1 MSLRLIF
8 WFSLKPKL
16 LSPYRIH
23 MSLVR
28 LQQQKMGGLIH
39 LYTNNWVERSK
50 AIKRLRC
57 RLHASKESAS
67 QQHQQRDEAGGKE
80 KSASQAGGSAPV
92 TSAAVGDPYLKL
104 EITKEHIDAISDFS
118 ELL

>member
-1 MSLRLIF
+1 MWRNKIVYF
-8 WFSLKPKL
+8 TFAL
-16 LSPYRIH
+16 LSLRIH

-28 LQQQKMGGLIH
+28 LQMQKMQGLVH
-39 LYTNNWVERSK
+39 PYTNNWVERAK

-57 RLHASKESAS
+57 RLQAARET
-67 QQHQQRDEAGGKE
+67 QQQQQQQQKDDVGGKAD
-80 KSASQAGGSAPV
+80 KSGGG
-92 TSAAVGDPYLKL
+92 AAATPAATTAAGDPYLKL